1 MATATLT
8 KTMAPRGEVNPGLV
22 RTYGEIFSTK
32 RDAPGFLKG
41 YNIER
46 DEEIELLGISLVA
59 GIDSLF
65 IGEAGVGKTWMI
77 ELLMRVLD
85 GASPQDFFNTMIF
98 KETPAQDVLG
108 PMNLAA
114 MKAGRIERI
123 MDGYLPTAVVAY
135 LDEVFKGSPT
145 FLNALLDLMAQ
156 RKLKVGS
163 TIHDARQLLCIYGS
177 SNELP
182 DREDLLPFRDRWG
195 ITKVVQ
201 AVRAPEN
208 RKIVMGIQDEYQAS
222 ARSID
227 LSSAPRL
234 TLEDAAKM
242 RDEARRIEI
251 PDTVFETMVKAQDNW
266 GAKGFQPSQR
276 RIGQMLMAMKARAWS
291 RGRGQ
296 VSTDDIIVCQ
306 HMAWNHPDNADDAH
320 NVVLEFANSFAKKA
334 ARQKEALEP
343 ILTEIQ
349 GVRDVLNS
357 GGNPDDHFDTGFKAM
372 RDLRRLKREAK
383 ADIETGK
390 NQGHDVTNLEVVLS
404 EIVRAHDWVQDT
416 LGGGAD
422 D

>member
-1 MATATLT
+1 MATVTL
-8 KTMAPRGEVNPGLV
+8 APPRRGEVNAGLV

-46 DEEIELLGISLVA
+46 DEEIELLGISLIA

-77 ELLMRVLD
+77 ELLMLLLD
-85 GASPQDFFNTMIF
+85 GTKPEDFFNTMIF

-108 PMNLAA
+108 PMDLSA

-156 RKLKVGS
+156 RKLKVGA
-163 TIHDARQLLCIYGS
+163 TIHDARQLLAIYGS

-195 ITKVVQ
+195 ITKVVA

-208 RKIVMGIQDEYQAS
+208 RRLVMQIQDEYQAN
-222 ARSID
+222 ARSMD
-227 LSSAPRL
+227 LSQAPRL
-234 TLEDAAKM
+234 SLVDATRM
-242 RDEARRIEI
+242 REEVRRVEV
-251 PDTVFETMVKAQDNW
+251 PSTVFETMTEAQDKW
-266 GAKGFQPSQR
+266 GGKGFQPSQR

-291 RGRGQ
+291 RGRGT
-296 VSTDDIIVCQ
+296 VATDDIIVCQ
-306 HMAWNHPDNADDAH
+306 HMAWNHPDNVKDAH
-320 NVVLEFANSFAKKA
+320 DVVIEFANTFAKKA
-334 ARQKEALEP
+334 ARMREALEP
-343 ILTEIQ
+343 INTSVQEI
-349 GVRDVLNS
+349 RDKIH
-357 GGNPDDHFDTGFKAM
+357 GGDNPDDYLNDGFVAM
-372 RDLRRLKREAK
+372 RDLRRLKKEAK
-383 ADIETGK
+383 QNIETGLA
-390 NQGHDVTNLEVVLS
+390 QGHDVTDLEAVMS
-404 EIVRAHDWVQDT
+404 EITRQHDWVNKT
-416 LGGGAD
+416 LSGD
-422 D
+422 ED